1 MWHFLRWVHSSQTKF
16 RPSRCWSTN
25 YMISSSTAKFR
36 PYPLFAKFFNQ
47 YDFYS
52 LWFSWMNLSTY
63 EIKVLTIDFQ
73 DFSSLCLNNLHR
85 KIFYFWLAMRNVVS
99 SVKMQVRSNWEQKKV
114 SNCLVGLLALLRQQ
128 KTAGSCSFVDLS
140 KLLVL
145 IYSNLHS
152 KSRPLLHFG
161 VSSVKNRLIS

>member
-99 SVKMQVRSNWEQKKV
+99 SIKLFSRSFSSFAAAKNGG
-114 SNCLVGLLALLRQQ
+114 LVQFCRPFKITCAYLFKLALEITTSSTFWSQQ
-128 KTAGSCSFVDLS
+128 C
-140 KLLVL
+140 
-145 IYSNLHS
+145 
-152 KSRPLLHFG
+152 
-161 VSSVKNRLIS
+161 